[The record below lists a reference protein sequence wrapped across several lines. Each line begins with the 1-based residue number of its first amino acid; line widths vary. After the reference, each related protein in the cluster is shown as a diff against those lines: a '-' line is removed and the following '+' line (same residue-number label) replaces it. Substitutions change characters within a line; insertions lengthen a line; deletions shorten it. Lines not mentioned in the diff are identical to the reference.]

1 MNKNIQTILELI
13 SQSEKLSQEEKE
25 QLNRSAKGLERDLSI
40 VEFKLDRSEKMRRT
54 TSILLEETIE
64 ELDKKRQAVEKL
76 ALISSRQAS
85 LERIRAEIASMR
97 KAEDLEEISPLIWQ
111 ELSKLKVPYIRCGIF
126 IVEEENHLMHVFLN
140 TQDQQSIAVL
150 HIPFDATSLTQN
162 VHTFWKKQER
172 HQEKWSETD
181 FINWVES
188 LSEKGFISSQKDY
201 VAGPVPKQL
210 ILEFFPFK
218 QGMLY
223 IGNSESLS
231 TENEELCQT
240 LAGNFSVAYDRY
252 EDFTKLE
259 IDKKNVEIALK
270 DLRIT
275 QDQLIQQEKLASL
288 GQLTAGIAHEIKNPL
303 NFVNNFSDLSIEL
316 VNEVLEEINAAKAF
330 NNTPKMSARLE
341 EMTDL
346 LHTIEINLK
355 KIYEHGSRANEIVTS
370 MLQHSRGGSG
380 EMKKNDLNELIGE
393 FSNLAF
399 HGMRAGK
406 DPIQL
411 ELILELKPNLPKVP
425 LIKED
430 FSRVIINL
438 CTNAFDALKTKVK
451 EHALDYKP
459 CLTIRTRSDKNSVF
473 LEVEDNGPGIPEKI
487 LDKILQP
494 FFTTKQGKEGTG
506 LGLSISHDII
516 KAHRGQLT
524 IETLAGR
531 GTKFIIELPMT

>member
-1 MNKNIQTILELI
+1 MFLFVL
-13 SQSEKLSQEEKE
+13 
-25 QLNRSAKGLERDLSI
+25 
-40 VEFKLDRSEKMRRT
+40 V
-54 TSILLEETIE
+54 
-64 ELDKKRQAVEKL
+64 
-76 ALISSRQAS
+76 
-85 LERIRAEIASMR
+85 
-97 KAEDLEEISPLIWQ
+97 
-111 ELSKLKVPYIRCGIF
+111 IF
-126 IVEEENHLMHVFLN
+126 LVVVA
-140 TQDQQSIAVL
+140 Q
-150 HIPFDATSLTQN
+150 
-162 VHTFWKKQER
+162 
-172 HQEKWSETD
+172 
-181 FINWVES
+181 
-188 LSEKGFISSQKDY
+188 GF
-201 VAGPVPKQL
+201 
-210 ILEFFPFK
+210 
-218 QGMLY
+218 
-223 IGNSESLS
+223 
-231 TENEELCQT
+231 
-240 LAGNFSVAYDRY
+240 
-252 EDFTKLE
+252 
-259 IDKKNVEIALK
+259 
-270 DLRIT
+270 
-275 QDQLIQQEKLASL
+275 
-288 GQLTAGIAHEIKNPL
+288 
-303 NFVNNFSDLSIEL
+303 
-316 VNEVLEEINAAKAF
+316 
-330 NNTPKMSARLE
+330 
-341 EMTDL
+341 
-346 LHTIEINLK
+346 
-355 KIYEHGSRANEIVTS
+355 
-370 MLQHSRGGSG
+370 
-380 EMKKNDLNELIGE
+380 DLNELIGE